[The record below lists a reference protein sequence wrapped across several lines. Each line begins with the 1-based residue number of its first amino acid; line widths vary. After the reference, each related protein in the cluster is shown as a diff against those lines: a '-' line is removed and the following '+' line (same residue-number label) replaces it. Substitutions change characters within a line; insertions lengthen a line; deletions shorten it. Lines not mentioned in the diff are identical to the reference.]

1 MKLKRYCLAVTLA
14 SVLFLAMGL
23 PAFAVEAGRYQAL
36 EISVGKKSEYNIFIL
51 DTKEGHMWLLETKE
65 SRVSGKLS
73 GGLKYQG
80 KLRPGN
86 KRGACGLDAG
96 RLPRMV
102 CGQSCSLLRHG
113 SGFHRT
119 LDNQERPSG
128 RRHAAHARVR
138 QRPRHAGSA
147 LWLRGVGRPVLLSGR
162 GAQGRHLGCGDSAG
176 MNGGRDSRASG
187 MMTFQSRNRLR

>member
-1 MKLKRYCLAVTLA
+1 MMEIKRYCLAIALA
-14 SVLFLAMGL
+14 SVLFLVMGL

-86 KRGACGLDAG
+86 KAG
-96 RLPRMV
+96 EV
-102 CGQSCSLLRHG
+102 IFEFGN
-113 SGFHRT
+113 T
-119 LDNQERPSG
+119 E
-128 RRHAAHARVR
+128 
-138 QRPRHAGSA
+138 
-147 LWLRGVGRPVLLSGR
+147 
-162 GAQGRHLGCGDSAG
+162 
-176 MNGGRDSRASG
+176 
-187 MMTFQSRNRLR
+187 